1 MADFLAAF
9 LVRLLMAV
17 AGAEQAKAR
26 VTLEAYIRAK
36 REAERIEEER
46 GLK

>member
-1 MADFLAAF
+1 MGWLTQF
-9 LVRLLMAV
+9 LVSLFVQV
-17 AGAEQAKAR
+17 AAAQEQAR
-26 VTLEAYIRAK
+26 VTREAYIRAK